1 MLRFDWH
8 LHKDHKEDDA
18 LKAEKLGERVDEKIN
33 EEEAILHGQHGLVT
47 RQ

>member
-18 LKAEKLGERVDEKIN
+18 LKAEEFGEGVDE
-33 EEEAILHGQHGLVT
+33 EVDDQEAILDGQHRLVT